1 MGLTTHGQNTN
12 AAARF
17 NLFIF
22 DFQTHRNLH
31 SANAVKGIEMHKE
44 RLQIYLAKWKSPIFT
59 NWEHGQQSSCSLATF
74 YVTTVPLLPRES

>member
-22 DFQTHRNLH
+22 DFQTEWNLH

-44 RLQIYLAKWKSPIFT
+44 RLQIYLAKWKFSQT
-59 NWEHGQQSSCSLATF
+59 GNMDNKVLA
-74 YVTTVPLLPRES
+74 PLPPFM